1 MMCEASSLYPFRE
14 ARKGDIAK
22 IGTVPNLSMKGLF
35 EDGKVIKEGPQVG
48 SRYRQPADRA
58 LLVCAQNGARIFIE
72 RMNLILNSR
81 MHNYEFARAENYE
94 CQFYMTGREFAEGD
108 GFKMQNGVFV
118 PLTELVDG
126 TRVRIERAFA

>member
-1 MMCEASSLYPFRE
+1 MCEASTLYPFRE

-22 IGTVPNLSMKGLF
+22 LGTVPGYPMKGLF
-35 EDGKVIKEGPQVG
+35 EDGKMIMDGPEGRRHLG
-48 SRYRQPADRA
+48 RRA

-81 MHNYEFARAENYE
+81 MHNYEFAKAENYE
-94 CQFYMTGREFAEGD
+94 CRFVMRGHEFAEGD
-108 GFKMQNGVFV
+108 GFEMQNGVLV

-126 TRVRIERAFA
+126 MRVRIERAFA